1 MALAVKPIEKIVVN
15 RKQMLPINKTK
26 PKTVKVRISAK
37 PAKKSSGKTAF
48 HKRNKLAE
56 SMTLDEML
64 EASYVLDCWVNEDVV
79 VLADS
84 KKARAY
90 VKGIT
95 GTKRTSASVK
105 MAKRAKIILSDQIVS
120 TNKRNA
126 NKIKGENLYLSLMNE
141 SD

>member
-1 MALAVKPIEKIVVN
+1 MAVVVKPKRKNIGN
-15 RKQMLPINKTK
+15 RKQMLPANKTNAK
-26 PKTVKVRISAK
+26 MVKVHISAK
-37 PAKKSSGKTAF
+37 PAKKSSINAALL
-48 HKRNKLAE
+48 KRNKLAK

-64 EASYVLDCWVNEDVV
+64 EASYVLDRWVNEDVV
-79 VLADS
+79 APADS
-84 KKARAY
+84 KKVRAY

-95 GTKRTSASVK
+95 GTKRTSTSVK

-126 NKIKGENLYLSLMNE
+126 NKIKGENLYLSLMDE